1 MIFVIACGT
10 VVFKGPL
17 IINTDHNLVRRELP
31 HGQVKLNGRFGN
43 IVFFWLHI
51 PHVCSAVYAIN
62 IGGITVMLNG
72 HGNRANGMCANFLC
86 GAFEWETSATPS
98 SPILLSSTLM
108 T

>member
-43 IVFFWLHI
+43 IVFFGYI
-51 PHVCSAVYAIN
+51 PVCSAVYAIN

-72 HGNRANGMCANFLC
+72 HSNRANSMCANFLC
-86 GAFEWETSATPS
+86 GAFE
-98 SPILLSSTLM
+98 
-108 T
+108 